1 MNVLIVEE
9 LIFAS
14 NLIHVAD
21 EICFECRLNKV
32 AYITFCLY
40 KVENIIQICFW

>member
-9 LIFAS
+9 FVFAS
-14 NLIHVAD
+14 NLIHVAG
-21 EICFECRLNKV
+21 EICFERRLNKV

-40 KVENIIQICFW
+40 KVENII